1 MHFSLLTNIA
11 LLEKIINF
19 LLIIIIIALN
29 CHFSTVFAADC
40 TDVSGTTETIE
51 ANCSDLDIDG
61 DSSNVTINSGVTID
75 GTTDAVGL
83 TNATNTTLTN
93 NGTISSSGSRGLRTT
108 TSATINDLN
117 NNGTITAGGSSG
129 IRNDGTIT
137 TLTNTNTI
145 SATGGVWNL

>member
-1 MHFSLLTNIA
+1 MTFLK
-11 LLEKIINF
+11 KIVNF
-19 LLIIIIIALN
+19 LLIILLTSLN
-29 CHFSTVFAADC
+29 SHLNTVFAAAC

-51 ANCSDLDIDG
+51 ASCSDLDIDG
-61 DSSNVTINSGVTID
+61 NGSSVTINSGVTID
-75 GTTDAVGL
+75 GTNDAVGL
-83 TNATNTTLTN
+83 ANATNATLTN

-108 TSATINDLN
+108 TSATINDLS